1 MAMATESSAGRSYRN
16 SSWAWKIVVA
26 IVTVVVLVLVGMGV
40 TRLLPNLNP
49 FGTKEVDRSQ
59 PVLLESIRDLSQY
72 HAAVGEFQVVID
84 LEKDVKWVPSFLAG
98 SRALFVAAGSV
109 NAFVDFSGLGGD
121 KLKVSADGKSVE
133 VRLPEPQLDKPNL
146 DQQRSYLYAEQRG
159 VFDRL
164 KSLFEVPDQQQFYV
178 LGEQKLADAAK
189 GAGLVA
195 RARANTRSML
205 VGMLQPLGFQ
215 VTFPGTSNT

>member
-1 MAMATESSAGRSYRN
+1 MTAESSRGRSPV
-16 SSWAWKIVVA
+16 AWKIVVA
-26 IVTVVVLVLVGMGV
+26 VVTVLVLVLVGMGV

-72 HAAVGEFQVVID
+72 HAAVGEFQVVVD

-109 NAFVDFSGLGGD
+109 NAFVDFSGLKGD
-121 KLKVSADGKSVE
+121 ALTVSADGKSVQ
-133 VRLPEPQLDKPNL
+133 VRLPEPELDKPNL
-146 DQQRSYLYAEQRG
+146 DQQRSYLYAQERG

-178 LGEQKLADAAK
+178 VGEQKIAEAAK
-189 GAGLVA
+189 GAGLLQ
-195 RARANTRSML
+195 RAKDNTRTML
-205 VGMLQPLGFQ
+205 TGMLQPLGFQ
-215 VTFPGTSNT
+215 VSFAGGNGLAG

>member
-1 MAMATESSAGRSYRN
+1 MMA
-16 SSWAWKIVVA
+16 V
-26 IVTVVVLVLVGMGV
+26 VTVIVLVLVGMGV

-59 PVLLESIRDLSQY
+59 PVLLQSIRDLSQY

-109 NAFVDFSGLGGD
+109 NAFVDFSGLKGD
-121 KLKVSADGKSVE
+121 ALKVSPDGKSVD
-133 VRLPEPQLDKPNL
+133 VRLPQPQLDKPNL
-146 DQQRSYLYAEQRG
+146 DQRRSYLYADQRG

-164 KSLFEVPDQQQFYV
+164 KSLFEMPDQQQFYV

-189 GAGLVA
+189 SAGLIE
-195 RARANTRSML
+195 RARDNTRAML
-205 VGMLQPLGFQ
+205 IGMLQPLGFQ
-215 VTFPGTSNT
+215 VTFPASNNS

>member
-1 MAMATESSAGRSYRN
+1 MAMDTERSFRHSN
-16 SSWAWKIVVA
+16 PVWKIMVALVVV
-26 IVTVVVLVLVGMGV
+26 IVLVLVGMGV

-49 FGTKEVDRSQ
+49 FGTKEVDRSG

-109 NAFVDFSGLGGD
+109 NAFVDFSGLKGD
-121 KLKVSADGKSVE
+121 ALKVSADGKSVE
-133 VRLPEPQLDKPNL
+133 VRLPDPQLDKPNL
-146 DQQRSYLYAEQRG
+146 DQQRSYLYAQERG
-159 VFDRL
+159 FFDRL
-164 KSLFEVPDQQQFYV
+164 KSLFEVADQQQFYV

-189 GAGLVA
+189 GAGLIQ
-195 RARANTRSML
+195 RARDNTRAML
-205 VGMLQPLGFQ
+205 ISMLQPLGFT
-215 VTFPGTSNT
+215 VTFPATNSSS

>member
-1 MAMATESSAGRSYRN
+1 MPMATENSAGRSQR
-16 SSWAWKIVVA
+16 SSPAWKIMMAV
-26 IVTVVVLVLVGMGV
+26 VTVIVLVLVGMGV

-59 PVLLESIRDLSQY
+59 PVLLQSIRDLSQY

-109 NAFVDFSGLGGD
+109 NAFVDFSGLKGD
-121 KLKVSADGKSVE
+121 ALKVSPDGKSVD
-133 VRLPEPQLDKPNL
+133 VRLPQPQLDKPNL
-146 DQQRSYLYAEQRG
+146 DQRRSYLYADQRG

-164 KSLFEVPDQQQFYV
+164 KSLFEMPDQQQFYV

-189 GAGLVA
+189 SAGLIE
-195 RARANTRSML
+195 RARDNTRAML
-205 VGMLQPLGFQ
+205 IGMLQPLGFQ
-215 VTFPGTSNT
+215 VTFPAGNTS